1 MKGKGREWDESQQQP
16 RLSVADT
23 TNTPHAL
30 ALSFFFKHVIVW
42 DKQIRQS
49 VQVMRRTDGPKSV
62 TITPFLNFKVIR

>member
-1 MKGKGREWDESQQQP
+1 MHSHEQTKQRQVLITKTHAMKGKGREWDESQQQP

-42 DKQIRQS
+42 DKQIR
-49 VQVMRRTDGPKSV
+49 
-62 TITPFLNFKVIR
+62 